1 MEKEPG
7 RARLHR
13 RDNYRCRTADRDAGR
28 DNDRDA
34 EQPGLPDH
42 TGGGKNTTGAPEHN
56 SAGNGRTR
64 NPGGQELD
72 ERKRSRCH
80 SEREQGKKERRTAAP
95 QPAPAWLIAR
105 SRAAAMV
112 ERTERSEECKLHKRR
127 ER

>member
-80 SEREQGKKERRTAAP
+80 SEREQGKKSDELP
-95 QPAPAWLIAR
+95 PHSLHQHGLQPAAGPPAK
-105 SRAAAMV
+105 V